1 MTPATPGPAPSD
13 PPDWFSNRQ
22 RSVAFDARGLVL
34 FTSDLRRRLARGREF
49 AVCVASVAAARRA
62 NLQFRGQNHATDV
75 LSFPGGDAGHLGD
88 LLICARQAA
97 RQAERL
103 GHSVDAELKILVL
116 HGVLHLLG
124 HDHERDHGAMRRLES
139 RWRRTLGL
147 PTALI
152 ERAAGSRR
160 RSR

>member
-1 MTPATPGPAPSD
+1 MTPATTGPGTSD

-22 RSVAFDARGLVL
+22 RSVEFDARGLVR
-34 FTSDLRRRLARGREF
+34 FASDLRRRLARDREF
-49 AVCVASVAAARRA
+49 AVCVASEAAVRRA

-75 LSFPGGDAGHLGD
+75 LSFPDGDAGHLGD

-124 HDHERDHGAMRRLES
+124 HDHERDQGAMQRLES
-139 RWRRTLGL
+139 RWRRKLGL
-147 PTALI
+147 PAALI
-152 ERAAGSRR
+152 ERAGNGRR
-160 RSR
+160 LR

>member
-1 MTPATPGPAPSD
+1 MTRATPGPATSD

-22 RSVAFDARGLVL
+22 RSVVFDARGLVR
-34 FTSDLRRRLARGREF
+34 FASDVRRRLARGREF
-49 AVCVASVAAARRA
+49 AVCVASEAAMRRA

-75 LSFPGGDAGHLGD
+75 LSFPDGDAGHLGD

-97 RQAERL
+97 RQAGRL
-103 GHSVDAELKILVL
+103 GHSVDAELQILVL

-124 HDHERDHGAMRRLES
+124 HDHERDRGAMRRLES

-147 PTALI
+147 PAALI
-152 ERAAGSRR
+152 ERARSRR

>member
-1 MTPATPGPAPSD
+1 M
-13 PPDWFSNRQ
+13 
-22 RSVAFDARGLVL
+22 
-34 FTSDLRRRLARGREF
+34 
-49 AVCVASVAAARRA
+49 RRA

-75 LSFPGGDAGHLGD
+75 LSFPDGDAEHLGD

-124 HDHERDHGAMRRLES
+124 HDHEQDRGAMRRLES

-147 PTALI
+147 PAALI
-152 ERAAGSRR
+152 ERSR
-160 RSR
+160 